1 MRSLE
6 LQCDCLATVSTIEA
20 LTRSTLVLGKQKN
33 STDTSTFGLIG
44 LGWVERSWRMRTLAG
59 GLVLLICK
67 SSLPASS
74 TRNH

>member
-33 STDTSTFGLIG
+33 STDTSTFGLIA

-59 GLVLLICK
+59 GLVQLICA